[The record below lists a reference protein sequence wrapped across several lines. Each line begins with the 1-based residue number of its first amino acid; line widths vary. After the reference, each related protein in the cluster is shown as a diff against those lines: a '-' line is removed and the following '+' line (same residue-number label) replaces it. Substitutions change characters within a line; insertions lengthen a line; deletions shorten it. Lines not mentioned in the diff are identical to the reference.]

1 MAPPSNEGF
10 LWTPHGSTSG
20 LETDAVQESSLVIHD
35 SYDVVVIGAGFTG
48 LIAARELS
56 QRHDLKVL
64 LLEARDRIGGRT
76 WTARALGEE
85 LEMGGTWVHWAQ
97 PHLYS
102 ELRRYGLHINLKTS
116 AGTAAPT
123 KQMFKQGK
131 ATPCEIS
138 IEETGDILERI
149 AQSFFTIDGSSSRE
163 LMPYP
168 HDPFKRP
175 ALWMKYDHLSVQ
187 DRLDSLRGFSS
198 WEKDL
203 FESNTSTFGSAP
215 GKDIAFTEALR
226 WYALGGHNMKGV
238 FELAGVYKIGNG
250 GMTSFARAVLGDYT
264 GHMLLGATVKEVA
277 QTKLGVRITTR
288 LGQEINAK
296 YVVSTIPLN
305 CLADVK
311 FYPPISS
318 SRQSAMTKGHINK
331 GAKIHFKLKAAE
343 PGWFATANSSDSA
356 YVFAFSDHNGTRES
370 EPSGTWC
377 IGFGYNG
384 RLDDKNNHRHI
395 IDRFRKD
402 IYPTGDVEAYVTH
415 DWVNDPYAKGAWACW
430 GPGCATAY
438 LQELQKPHGR
448 VIFASADWADGWRG
462 FVDGAI
468 EQGHQ
473 ASQCVVASLK
483 SETETLRSRL

>member
-1 MAPPSNEGF
+1 MAPSSNEGF
-10 LWTPHGSTSG
+10 LWTPKGSTCG
-20 LETDAVQESSLVIHD
+20 LETDAVQESSPVID
-35 SYDVVVIGAGFTG
+35 DRYDVVVIGAGFTG

-102 ELRRYGLHINLKTS
+102 ELRRYGLHVNLKTS

-123 KQMFKQGK
+123 KQMFKQGT
-131 ATPCEIS
+131 TPPREIS
-138 IEETGDILERI
+138 TDDASDILERI
-149 AQSFFTIDGSSSRE
+149 AQSFFTVEGRSSRQ

-168 HDPFKRP
+168 HDLFRRP
-175 ALWMKYDHLSVQ
+175 ALWMKYDHWSVK
-187 DRLDSLRGFSS
+187 DRLDSLHVFSD

-203 FESNTSTFGSAP
+203 FESNTNTFGSAP

-226 WYALGGHNMKGV
+226 WYALGGHSMAGV

-250 GMTSFARAVLGDYT
+250 GMTSFARAN
-264 GHMLLGATVKEVA
+264 
-277 QTKLGVRITTR
+277 KLGVRITTS
-288 LGQEINAK
+288 LGQHIKAK
-296 YVVSTIPLN
+296 YAVSTIPLN
-305 CLADVK
+305 CLEDVN
-311 FYPPISS
+311 FDPPVSS
-318 SRQSAMTKGHINK
+318 IRQSAMTKGHINK
-331 GAKIHFKLKAAE
+331 GAKIHFKLRAAE
-343 PGWFATANSSDSA
+343 PGWFATADSTDSA
-356 YVFAFSDHNGTRES
+356 YVFAFSDHNGTQGS

-377 IGFGYNG
+377 IGFGYN
-384 RLDDKNNHRHI
+384 RRFDDKQNHHYI

-402 IYPTGDVEAYVTH
+402 IYPSADVEAYVTH
-415 DWVNDPYAKGAWACW
+415 DWVNDPYAKGGWACW
-430 GPGCATAY
+430 GPGCASAY
-438 LQELQKPHGR
+438 LQGLQKPHGR

-468 EQGHQ
+468 EQGQQ
-473 ASQCVVASLK
+473 ASQCIVASLK
-483 SETETLRSRL
+483 AEAETLRPKL